1 MDALLGAAALGIDA
15 CPMEGV
21 DVKALGRVCLKSVT
35 ALAVVSLGYRK
46 DSDFNAKLQ
55 SQGFLKKQLLLSYN
69 QI

>member
-1 MDALLGAAALGIDA
+1 VHALGIDA

-21 DVKALGRVCLKSVT
+21 DVKALTKSLLTRKGVT
-35 ALAVVSLGYRK
+35 TLAVVSLGYRK
-46 DSDFNAKLQ
+46 TVTLMQNYQ